1 MKDTRYDNIINL
13 TRPISKR
20 HPKMSLLDRAAQFSP
35 FAALSG
41 FKDGVKETARKT
53 ATKKD
58 LDENEKN
65 IINEN
70 LIKLSQYI
78 NTSKKSAEVVIE
90 YFVAD
95 SLKDGGEY
103 HTKKGKV
110 KKIDLYKHN
119 LTFTDSTHVN
129 IEDLIRLDCEDIK

>member
-1 MKDTRYDNIINL
+1 MKDTRYDDIINL
-13 TRPISKR
+13 TRPKSKR
-20 HPKMSLLDRAAQFSP
+20 HPKMPLQDRAAQFSP

-41 FKDGVKETARKT
+41 FEDGIKETARKT

-78 NTSKKSAEVVIE
+78 NTSKKSAKVVIE

-119 LTFTDSTHVN
+119 LTFTDSTQVN
-129 IEDLIRLDCEDIK
+129 IEDLIRLDFVEMK